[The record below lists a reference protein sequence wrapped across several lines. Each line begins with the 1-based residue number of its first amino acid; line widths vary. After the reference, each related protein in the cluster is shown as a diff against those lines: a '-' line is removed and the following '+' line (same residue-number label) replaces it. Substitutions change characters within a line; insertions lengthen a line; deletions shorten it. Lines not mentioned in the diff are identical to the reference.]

1 MRSLKNKDTVICKLQ
16 EERYIE
22 RVVSKAIS
30 GKGNRVE
37 KNKCKLW
44 GRGKGVN
51 IGREYIKILGKER

>member
-22 RVVSKAIS
+22 RVVSKTIS

-37 KNKCKLW
+37 KTSASY
-44 GRGKGVN
+44 GEG
-51 IGREYIKILGKER
+51 EKE